1 MKETVWIKEIL
12 RRGTGNMLYRSES
25 TCIVYDTVSR
35 VHMASSSDADEAYDK
50 LNGIELISLCTDNMV
65 LRNRIAAKLGLRRIM
80 DCYDMLYIGDKPIA
94 SGNKLSIRNADEL
107 GLNLVKANYHDIDEA
122 ELDMVNAR
130 KELYIG
136 YDAAN
141 NAVGF
146 IGKQLEGSIGMLKVL
161 DEYRGNGYGSE
172 LEAFMINRALSLGET
187 AYGQVICTNG
197 VSLSLQQKL
206 GLKQLE
212 GKAYWAF

>member
-80 DCYDMLYIGDKPIA
+80 DCYDMLYIGDTPIA
-94 SGNKLSIRNADEL
+94 SGNKLSIRNADEF

-146 IGKQLEGSIGMLKVL
+146 IGKQLEG
-161 DEYRGNGYGSE
+161 
-172 LEAFMINRALSLGET
+172 
-187 AYGQVICTNG
+187 
-197 VSLSLQQKL
+197 
-206 GLKQLE
+206 
-212 GKAYWAF
+212 KAYWAF

>member
-80 DCYDMLYIGDKPIA
+80 DCYDMLYIGDTPIA
-94 SGNKLSIRNADEL
+94 SGNKLSIRNADEF

-172 LEAFMINRALSLGET
+172 LEAFMINRALYLGET

>member
-80 DCYDMLYIGDKPIA
+80 DCYDMLYIGDTPIA
-94 SGNKLSIRNADEL
+94 SGNKLSIRNADEF

-172 LEAFMINRALSLGET
+172 LEAFMINRALYLGET

-197 VSLSLQQKL
+197 VSLSL
-206 GLKQLE
+206 
-212 GKAYWAF
+212 

>member
-35 VHMASSSDADEAYDK
+35 VHMASSNDADEAYDK

-80 DCYDMLYIGDKPIA
+80 DCYDMLYIGDTPIA
-94 SGNKLSIRNADEL
+94 SGNKLSIRNADEF

-172 LEAFMINRALSLGET
+172 LEAFMINRALYLGET

>member
-12 RRGTGNMLYRSES
+12 KRGTGNMLYRSES

-80 DCYDMLYIGDKPIA
+80 DCYDMLYIGDTPIV
-94 SGNKLSIRNADEL
+94 SGNKLSIRNADEF

-122 ELDMVNAR
+122 ELDMVNVR

-172 LEAFMINRALSLGET
+172 LEAFMINRALYLGET

>member
-12 RRGTGNMLYRSES
+12 KRGTGNMLYRSES

-80 DCYDMLYIGDKPIA
+80 DCYDMLYIGDTPIA
-94 SGNKLSIRNADEL
+94 SGNKLSIRNADEF

-172 LEAFMINRALSLGET
+172 LEAFMINRALYLGET

>member
-12 RRGTGNMLYRSES
+12 SRGTGNMLYRSES

-80 DCYDMLYIGDKPIA
+80 DCYDMLYIGDTPIA
-94 SGNKLSIRNADEL
+94 SGNKLSIRNADEF

-172 LEAFMINRALSLGET
+172 LEAFMINRALYLGET

>member
-80 DCYDMLYIGDKPIA
+80 DCYDMLYIGDTPIV
-94 SGNKLSIRNADEL
+94 SGNKLSIRNADEF

-172 LEAFMINRALSLGET
+172 LEAFMINRALYLGET